1 MRSLRSLLAEEGG
14 TFENSFVSYPI
25 CRPSRSTTLI
35 GPLLPKPP
43 RNGLSWAE
51 QYPARR
57 ARGAAYNAVVFVEGA
72 VYVDGRR
79 TTTGT
84 PEEACRACRKP
95 GSSPGSTSASRAWR
109 SSSPSLGSSGW
120 TSWQWR
126 RRSSPISDKIERYG
140 ERLFVVLRSARLR

>member
-1 MRSLRSLLAEEGG
+1 MPSLRSLLAEKGG

-43 RNGLSWAE
+43 RNGPSWAE

-57 ARGAAYNAVVFVEGA
+57 ARGAAYNAAVFVESA

-84 PEEACRACRKP
+84 PEEACRVCREP
-95 GSSPGSTSASRAWR
+95 GKFA
-109 SSSPSLGSSGW
+109 
-120 TSWQWR
+120 
-126 RRSSPISDKIERYG
+126 
-140 ERLFVVLRSARLR
+140 